1 MPYTADWKRNI
12 RTSDELRA
20 TIPGWG
26 VDLDPAD
33 RPAYPKED
41 FTRDTGA
48 HWEFPERQPGHEER
62 EKSPEHKWVTPVF
75 GTAVP
80 LKGLSGVVRRLA
92 YKYGEGRAR
101 HWLMLIAADRID
113 VLESRLQGIARGR
126 PDNPLTESGLSAELH
141 HHGWRSRR
149 HQNRYDVRHQPLDYA
164 MMIAPYALIGFAAYK
179 LTRRARSRNG
189 GGHGVRQRGRL
200 FGKHA

>member
-113 VLESRLQGIARGR
+113 VRPPLRSFRLG
-126 PDNPLTESGLSAELH
+126 SG
-141 HHGWRSRR
+141 GQRS
-149 HQNRYDVRHQPLDYA
+149 D
-164 MMIAPYALIGFAAYK
+164 
-179 LTRRARSRNG
+179 G
-189 GGHGVRQRGRL
+189 GGVRREGGAEAHCREGKDSDDGVGQCAGM
-200 FGKHA
+200 